1 MFYRRGYESA
11 DWIPILSP
19 LDQQQ
24 GGDDVDGDGGSDGGE
39 DGDGDGGGD
48 GVNQLWIFQRKLISS
63 YAKFSTQTSS
73 TCSSCK
79 IDWTRESNS
88 PLFFLIFNC
97 STAFNWSNWQAT
109 TFLVKFTF
117 IDFANSSPCPCSTYT
132 KRLRSWKIF
141 CKTLSN
147 CINCGSS
154 IETLNKSSS
163 KSKWVLLKRSQ
174 RGTR

>member
-24 GGDDVDGDGGSDGGE
+24 GGDDD
-39 DGDGDGGGD
+39 DGDGGGD
-48 GVNQLWIFQRKLISS
+48 GVDQLWIFQRKLISS

-79 IDWTRESNS
+79 IDWTRESKLRGNRS

-117 IDFANSSPCPCSTYT
+117 IDFANSSPCPGSTYT